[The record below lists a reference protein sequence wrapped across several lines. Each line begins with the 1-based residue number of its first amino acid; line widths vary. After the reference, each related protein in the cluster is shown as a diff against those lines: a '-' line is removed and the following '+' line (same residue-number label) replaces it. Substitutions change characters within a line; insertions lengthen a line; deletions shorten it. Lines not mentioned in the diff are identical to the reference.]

1 MDGKVWIV
9 GAGSEAG
16 LITVRGLEAVRGAQV
31 IIYDD
36 LLDHALLDE
45 APAGC
50 ELICVGKRKNSH
62 KKEQE
67 EIHELLVDRARR
79 GLRVVRLKGGDP
91 TVFGRGGEEALALQE
106 AGIPYEMVPGVSTCI
121 SAPEHFGI
129 PVTHRGLASSFTVV
143 TGHGDGKTAE
153 SFNTMAGIKGTLVF
167 LMGYSKA
174 GQIAEGLMEAG
185 MDPETPASVLSR
197 AYMPDEK
204 RVDGTLAN
212 LEDIAEKVQA
222 PAVIVIGKTA
232 AMHLEEQTE
241 QTTPE
246 VVCTAEQTTPEVPC
260 TPEVPRAGA
269 PTALVVGTR
278 SFTSKVAKALRED
291 GVNAIE
297 FPCVEVIPQTEEIPE
312 EKELKEYD
320 WLVFTS
326 ANGVRIFLKE
336 TCRRRVDIRSL
347 AHLKIACIGPGTAA
361 ALEEARLYADLI
373 PETYTTEALA
383 DTLVQNVRKDEKVLI
398 LRAAEGNP
406 LLTNKLEN
414 EKILYRDC
422 AVYRTQYR
430 KPEEQY
436 NRPEEQY
443 RKPEEQYNRPETQ
456 YARPEEPQ
464 GALSFDRQAADLIIF
479 GSAGGVRAYLENHR
493 LDDRVTPLC
502 IGALTAAELERLT
515 GKKAA
520 VPDSCSV
527 EGIRQC
533 VKNRKALSS
542 A

>member
-153 SFNTMAGIKGTLVF
+153 SFNTLAGIKGTLVF
-167 LMGYSKA
+167 LMGHSKA

-204 RVDGTLAN
+204 RVD
-212 LEDIAEKVQA
+212 
-222 PAVIVIGKTA
+222 
-232 AMHLEEQTE
+232 
-241 QTTPE
+241 
-246 VVCTAEQTTPEVPC
+246 
-260 TPEVPRAGA
+260 AG
-269 PTALVVGTR
+269 R
-278 SFTSKVAKALRED
+278 
-291 GVNAIE
+291 
-297 FPCVEVIPQTEEIPE
+297 
-312 EKELKEYD
+312 
-320 WLVFTS
+320 
-326 ANGVRIFLKE
+326 
-336 TCRRRVDIRSL
+336 
-347 AHLKIACIGPGTAA
+347 
-361 ALEEARLYADLI
+361 
-373 PETYTTEALA
+373 
-383 DTLVQNVRKDEKVLI
+383 
-398 LRAAEGNP
+398 
-406 LLTNKLEN
+406 
-414 EKILYRDC
+414 
-422 AVYRTQYR
+422 
-430 KPEEQY
+430 
-436 NRPEEQY
+436 NR
-443 RKPEEQYNRPETQ
+443 
-456 YARPEEPQ
+456 
-464 GALSFDRQAADLIIF
+464 DRQ
-479 GSAGGVRAYLENHR
+479 
-493 LDDRVTPLC
+493 
-502 IGALTAAELERLT
+502 
-515 GKKAA
+515 
-520 VPDSCSV
+520 DSCHAP
-527 EGIRQC
+527 GRTNDPRGGLHC
-533 VKNRKALSS
+533 
-542 A
+542 